1 MATRKSK
8 QRNYAYFKTQNF
20 LQDYCIGNMVQD
32 TKTPTGSR
40 YYNRRFYTPHQVRC
54 GDLKSGGKLSLF
66 DSSNPRDGQSL
77 NMWKDWLTGESG
89 DIYMLVMKN
98 EGIPTRYEAYDR
110 LESLFGQAPEISQS
124 RPPKTRYR
132 NKTARQA
139 KREGQF
145 KNTEEHFK
153 NEEAKCLTRRM
164 AIKERLIQN
173 LKENGAFFKNME
185 KMPCQVKLNKDGSL
199 TRKDMT
205 CANYL
210 KGMLLNADDPRYMC
224 RTDIRSAGWK
234 IRDGAKPE
242 EFEYLVT
249 KDAKYHLVTLKLYNA
264 KDIEGIPSYE
274 KRPMQST
281 EEITDNLKMMLKD
294 NGVEMPSEA
303 LFKDPRENM
312 KALRQ
317 LASENTWHD
326 AIVPAQSALER
337 EYAMTKLLQYA
348 GVTQPYKIKDG
359 PAIIEYLEHDLSS
372 KILYK
377 SAYRA
382 DEAAQKIN
390 GVYSRAEIKRTA
402 EKAREIKEL
411 LADPM
416 NQLQVTMNMDYQMK
430 DRLIPKGAKLQ
441 GNEAYDLLHQI
452 IQEDRRL
459 FENIDDSK
467 YRNPVSF
474 QVQFQD
480 WKQDIHLEQG
490 MLQTGNKG
498 TVTESLQYV
507 ALQSFRE
514 KAFDEN
520 IRQETIEERLKL
532 KLFNA
537 NDDFKATYE
546 KNKEVIKE
554 SEARTIVQEYQKADL
569 DLAQKTERLLQSES
583 RYLASHPAYRKIE
596 NRVDTYL
603 YHIPGDVI
611 KSEIDARKQY
621 GEMILDV
628 KSPDFYGSKAD
639 GVVIEVKHP
648 LISDYK
654 GNFIAPGLEE
664 NPLAA
669 KPFLKEID
677 QKHTKDFEQ
686 KFIVTLET
694 DEGKE
699 SYKGDEA
706 RQFLYAIMQDDRDM
720 WNHEQMGMKPVEF
733 SGWRK
738 LNVSYDDIP
747 IIKDK
752 EYYDGQLKIGGYRFV
767 KELISSDKELLD
779 QKGKENLKELHKG
792 LRVLEKYTE
801 NQIQLEASMEFER
814 PTPEEIKAVI
824 NRGFEPEN
832 MEQHRPKAFRK
843 TSQIIPWYEAKAAVN
858 YCHTDKEKTDYM
870 VAELA
875 QKYKAD
881 KIERLVET
889 YLPKYKPYVK
899 ESLERPD
906 IKKIL
911 ENQPKK
917 QSIAKDNTKS
927 MKRQA

>member
-20 LQDYCIGNMVQD
+20 LQEYCMGNMSRD
-32 TKTPTGSR
+32 NKAPKGSR
-40 YYNRRFYTPHQVRC
+40 YYDRRFYTPDQSRY

-66 DSSNPRDGQSL
+66 DSANPRDGQSL

-98 EGIPTRYEAYDR
+98 EGISTRYEAYDR
-110 LESLFGQAPEISQS
+110 LESLFGKAPEISQS

-132 NKTARQA
+132 NKTAKQA

-145 KNTEEHFK
+145 KNTEDHFK
-153 NEEAKCLTRRM
+153 EEEAKCLKRRM
-164 AIKERLIQN
+164 TIKEQILQN
-173 LKENGAFFKNME
+173 LKETGAFFKTME

-224 RTDIRSAGWK
+224 RTDIRNAGWK
-234 IRDGAKPE
+234 VRDGAKPE

-264 KDIEGIPSYE
+264 KDIEGIPPYE
-274 KRPMQST
+274 KAPIQST
-281 EEITDNLKMMLKD
+281 EAITDNLKMMLKD
-294 NGVEMPSEA
+294 NGIEMPSET

-312 KALRQ
+312 KALRK

-359 PAIIEYLEHDLSS
+359 PAITEYLEHDLSS

-411 LADPM
+411 MADPM
-416 NQLQVTMNMDYQMK
+416 KQLQVTMNMDYQMK
-430 DRLIPKGAKLQ
+430 DTLIPKGAKLQ
-441 GNEAYDLLHQI
+441 GDKAYDLLYQI

-459 FENIDDSK
+459 FENIDDPN
-467 YRNPVSF
+467 YRYPVNF

-498 TVTESLQYV
+498 TVTESLQYA

-520 IRQETIEERLKL
+520 IRQEAIEERLKL

-537 NDDFKATYE
+537 DDDFKATYE

-554 SEARTIVQEYQKADL
+554 SEERTIIQEYQKADL
-569 DLAQKTERLLQSES
+569 DLARKTEPLLQSES
-583 RYLASHPAYRKIE
+583 RYLANHPAYRKIE

-603 YHIPGDVI
+603 YHVPGDVI

-621 GEMILDV
+621 GEMTLDV
-628 KSPDFYGSKAD
+628 KSPNFYGSKAD

-664 NPLAA
+664 TPLAA

-686 KFIVTLET
+686 KFTVTLET

-720 WNHEQMGMKPVEF
+720 WNHEQLGTKPVEF

-779 QKGKENLKELHKG
+779 QKGQETLKELHKG

-824 NRGFEPEN
+824 NKGFEPEN

-875 QKYKAD
+875 RKYKAD

-917 QSIAKDNTKS
+917 SITKDNPKG